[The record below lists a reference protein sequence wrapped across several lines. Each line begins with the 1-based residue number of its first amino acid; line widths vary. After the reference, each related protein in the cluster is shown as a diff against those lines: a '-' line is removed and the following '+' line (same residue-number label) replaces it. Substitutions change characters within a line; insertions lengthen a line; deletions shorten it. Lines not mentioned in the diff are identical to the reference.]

1 MVIRKKIIIGF
12 SVLFSLFLV
21 WYLFIKEND
30 YCISFKV
37 KTATG
42 TVFQGIEEW
51 SSARL
56 PYEKE
61 SYTVLEKKNFDFI
74 KQEMRK
80 GKDQMIYTW
89 DITVVND
96 SVTKVNV
103 GIKDLNH
110 SLYNKLTAPFFKTVF
125 KEEQIKKIKDFKE
138 GLDKHLESIKVKL
151 DGEDT
156 SKETFVAYISLK
168 SRLREKA
175 KTMIINDPII
185 TGFLHTH
192 DIEITGKPYL
202 EITNWNLDKETIDF
216 NYCFPVDKN
225 TKIIE
230 DEQVKFKTLPA
241 IKGLKATY
249 FGNFGTSYSAWFA
262 LLDYAKKSDIKLKNT
277 VLEHFL
283 SNPFNGGDEREWE
296 AQIIIPFDTK

>member
-51 SSARL
+51 SAARL
-56 PYEKE
+56 PYDKE

-74 KQEMRK
+74 KQEMSK
-80 GKDQMIYTW
+80 GNDRMEYTW
-89 DITVVND
+89 DIAAVND
-96 SVTKVNV
+96 SVTKVSV

-110 SLYNKLTAPFFKTVF
+110 SLYNKLTAPFFNTAF
-125 KEEQIKKIKDFKE
+125 KEEQITKIKDFKE
-138 GLDKHLESIKVKL
+138 GLNKHLESIKVKL
-151 DGEDT
+151 DGEGT

-168 SRLREKA
+168 SVLQEKA
-175 KTMIINDPII
+175 RTMILNDPII
-185 TGFLHTH
+185 TGFLN
-192 DIEITGKPYL
+192 DNSIEIIGRPYL

-230 DEQVKFKTLPA
+230 NDQVKFKTLPA
-241 IKGLKATY
+241 IKGLKASY
-249 FGNFGTSYSAWFA
+249 FGNFRTSDRAWFA
-262 LLDYAKKSDIKLKNT
+262 LLDYAKRNNLELKNT

-283 SNPFNGGDEREWE
+283 ANPFNGGDELEWE
-296 AQIIIPFDTK
+296 TQIIIPFDKK

>member
-12 SVLFSLFLV
+12 SVLFSLSLV

-80 GKDQMIYTW
+80 GNDLMIYTW

-110 SLYNKLTAPFFKTVF
+110 SLYNRLTAPFFKTVF

-151 DGEDT
+151 DGESV

-168 SRLREKA
+168 SKLQEKA

-185 TGFLHTH
+185 TGFLYTH
-192 DIEITGKPYL
+192 GIKITGKPYL

-225 TKIIE
+225 IKIIE
-230 DEQVKFKTLPA
+230 DEEVKFKTLPA

-249 FGNFGTSYSAWFA
+249 FGDFGTSYSAWFS

-296 AQIIIPFDTK
+296 AQIIIPFDTE

>member
-1 MVIRKKIIIGF
+1 MAIRKKIIIGF

-51 SSARL
+51 SAARL
-56 PYEKE
+56 PYDKE

-74 KQEMRK
+74 KQEMSK
-80 GKDQMIYTW
+80 GNDRMEYTW
-89 DITVVND
+89 DIVAVND
-96 SVTKVNV
+96 SVTKVSV

-110 SLYNKLTAPFFKTVF
+110 SLYNKLTAPFFNTAF
-125 KEEQIKKIKDFKE
+125 KEEQITKIKDFKE
-138 GLDKHLESIKVKL
+138 GLNKHLESIKVKL
-151 DGEDT
+151 DGEGT

-168 SRLREKA
+168 SVLQEKA
-175 KTMIINDPII
+175 RTMILNDPII
-185 TGFLHTH
+185 TGFLN
-192 DIEITGKPYL
+192 DNSIEIIGRPYL

-230 DEQVKFKTLPA
+230 NDQVKFKTLHA
-241 IKGLKATY
+241 IKGLKASY
-249 FGNFGTSYSAWFA
+249 FGNFRTSDRAWFA
-262 LLDYAKKSDIKLKNT
+262 LLDYAKRNNLELKNT

-283 SNPFNGGDEREWE
+283 ANPFNGGDELEWE
-296 AQIIIPFDTK
+296 TQIIIPFDKK

>member
-1 MVIRKKIIIGF
+1 MAIRKKIIIGF

-51 SSARL
+51 SAARL
-56 PYEKE
+56 PYDKE

-74 KQEMRK
+74 KQEMSK
-80 GKDQMIYTW
+80 GNDRMEYTW
-89 DITVVND
+89 DIIAVND
-96 SVTKVNV
+96 SVTKVSV

-110 SLYNKLTAPFFKTVF
+110 SLYNKLTAPFFNTAF
-125 KEEQIKKIKDFKE
+125 KEEQITKIKDFKE
-138 GLDKHLESIKVKL
+138 GLNKHLESIKVKL
-151 DGEDT
+151 DGEGT

-168 SRLREKA
+168 SVLQEKA
-175 KTMIINDPII
+175 RTMILNDPII
-185 TGFLHTH
+185 TGFLN
-192 DIEITGKPYL
+192 DNSIEIIGRPYL

-230 DEQVKFKTLPA
+230 NNQVKFKTLPA
-241 IKGLKATY
+241 IKGLKASY
-249 FGNFGTSYSAWFA
+249 FGNFRTSDRAWFA
-262 LLDYAKKSDIKLKNT
+262 LLDYAKRNNLELKNT

-283 SNPFNGGDEREWE
+283 ANPFNGGDELEWE
-296 AQIIIPFDTK
+296 TQIIIPFDKK